1 MLVDSHCHLNRLDYD
16 LHGDIH
22 TILERAR
29 KKQIEKFLCI
39 ATSLESFAE
48 ISLMAEQ
55 HSDVFCTAGVH
66 PLQKNQDDIDYELLL
81 EQGSHSKVVAIG
93 ETGLDYYYSADNAS
107 WQKKALISQIKAAKE
122 LSKPLI
128 IHSRDAREDTLE
140 ILAEEKADQVGG
152 ILHCFTESYDMAK
165 KAIDMGFYISFS
177 GIVTFK
183 TADSLRDVARKLPL
197 DRILVE
203 TDCPWLAPVPYRGKE
218 NQPAYTVEVAKHLA
232 EVLSISYEALCNQ
245 TTENFYNL
253 FPLCKK

>member
-16 LHGDIH
+16 VHGDIH

-29 KKQIEKFLCI
+29 KKHIETFLCI
-39 ATSLESFAE
+39 ATSLESFHE
-48 ISLMAEQ
+48 VSLLAEQ
-55 HSDVFCTAGVH
+55 NSDVFCTAGVH
-66 PLQKNQDDIDYELLL
+66 PLQKNPGDIDYNLLL
-81 EQGSHSKVVAIG
+81 KQGCHSKVVAIG

-107 WQKKALISQIKAAKE
+107 WQKKALITQISAAKE

-128 IHSRDAREDTLE
+128 IHSRNAREDTLE
-140 ILAEEKADQVGG
+140 ILAAENAEQVGG
-152 ILHCFTESYDMAK
+152 ILHCFTESYTMAK

-177 GIVTFK
+177 GIISFK
-183 TADSLRDVARKLPL
+183 TADSLREVARKLPT

-218 NQPAYTVEVAKHLA
+218 NQPVYTVEVAKHLA
-232 EVLSISYEALCNQ
+232 EVLNISFEKLCKQ
-245 TTENFYNL
+245 TTENYYRL

>member
-16 LHGDIH
+16 VHGDIH
-22 TILERAR
+22 IILERAR
-29 KKQIEKFLCI
+29 KKHIKQFLCI

-48 ISLMAEQ
+48 VSLLAEQ
-55 HSDVFCTAGVH
+55 NSDVFCTAGVH
-66 PLQKNQDDIDYELLL
+66 PLQKNQDDIDYNLLL
-81 EQGSHSKVVAIG
+81 EQGCHSKVVAIG
-93 ETGLDYYYSADNAS
+93 ETGLDYYYSANNAT
-107 WQKKALISQIKAAKE
+107 WQKKALITQISAAKE

-140 ILAEEKADQVGG
+140 ILAGEKAEQVGG
-152 ILHCFTESYDMAK
+152 ILHCFTESYAMAK

-177 GIVTFK
+177 GIITFK
-183 TADSLRDVARKLPL
+183 TADPLRNVARKLPL

-232 EVLSISYEALCNQ
+232 EVLNISYEELCNK
-245 TTENFYNL
+245 TTENFYRL